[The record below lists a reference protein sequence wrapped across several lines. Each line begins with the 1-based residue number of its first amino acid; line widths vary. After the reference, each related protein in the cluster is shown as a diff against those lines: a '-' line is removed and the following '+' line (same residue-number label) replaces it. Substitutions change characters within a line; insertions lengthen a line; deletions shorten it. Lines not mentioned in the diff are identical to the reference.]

1 MKGVKIMLTNLSTIL
16 ADGTEVATDL
26 ITSAQWDT
34 VAQTV
39 TNTAKTAIAPAL
51 VVLSIVI
58 AIPLA
63 KKIFK
68 TISR

>member
-1 MKGVKIMLTNLSTIL
+1 MFTKLAFTLPALASTFL
-16 ADGTEVATDL
+16 AEATPL
-26 ITSAQWDT
+26 ITSSEWDT
-34 VAQTV
+34 VATTV
-39 TNTAKTAIAPAL
+39 TETAKTAIAPAL
-51 VVLSIVI
+51 VVLAIVI

>member
-1 MKGVKIMLTNLSTIL
+1 MLTNLSTIL
-16 ADGTEVATDL
+16 ADGATTVTPL
-26 ITSAQWDT
+26 ITSSEWET
-34 VAQTV
+34 VATTV
-39 TNTAKTAIAPAL
+39 TETAKTAIAPAL
-51 VVLSIVI
+51 VVLAIVI

>member
-1 MKGVKIMLTNLSTIL
+1 MLTNLASIL
-16 ADGTEVATDL
+16 AEATPL
-26 ITSAQWDT
+26 ITSSEWDT
-34 VAQTV
+34 VATTV
-39 TNTAKTAIAPAL
+39 TDTAKTAIVPAL
-51 VVLSIVI
+51 AVLAIVI